1 MKRIALFTGSFN
13 PFTIGHKSIVDR
25 ALPLLDEIVVGRGI
39 NPAKEAADSVDKR
52 VANSEKIWRN
62 EPKVKVTAFSGLA
75 VDAARQHGA
84 QFLLRGVRTSQDYEY
99 EKNMANVNRRLAGIE
114 TILIPTLPEL
124 EHVSSTLARELQRFG
139 KTADFLLPQDNE

>member
-13 PFTIGHKSIVDR
+13 PFTIGHKIIVDR
-25 ALPLLDEIVVGRGI
+25 AFPLLDEIVVGIGI
-39 NPAKEAADSVDKR
+39 NPAKEAADSVDER
-52 VANSEKIWRN
+52 VANIEKIWRN

-139 KTADFLLPQDNE
+139 KNADFLLPQDNE